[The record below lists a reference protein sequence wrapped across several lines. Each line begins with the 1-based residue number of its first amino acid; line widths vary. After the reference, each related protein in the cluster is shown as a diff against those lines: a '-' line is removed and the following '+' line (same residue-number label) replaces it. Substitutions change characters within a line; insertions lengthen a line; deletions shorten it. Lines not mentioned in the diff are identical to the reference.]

1 MKKRYVVELTRKER
15 QRLRQLVSSGKA
27 RARKLTHA
35 RILLKADSSPGG
47 PNWPDSRIR
56 RAVDVGTAT
65 IERVRKRFVE
75 DGLEAALSRRK
86 SNRLYPHKLDGDAE
100 AHLIA
105 IACSEAPQ
113 GYQRW
118 TLQLL
123 ADRMVQLGHV
133 ESLSYETVR
142 RTLKKTNLSPG

>member
-1 MKKRYVVELTRKER
+1 MKKKYIVELTKEER
-15 QRLRQLVSSGKA
+15 QALQQLVSAGKA
-27 RARKLTHA
+27 SARKLTHA

-47 PNWPDSRIR
+47 PNWQDSRISQ
-56 RAVDVGTAT
+56 ALDVGTAT

-75 DGLEAALSRRK
+75 EGLELALNNRK
-86 SNRLYPHKLDGDAE
+86 PNRQYKRKLDGDGE

-105 IACSEAPQ
+105 LVCSQAPE

-123 ADRMVQLGHV
+123 ADRMVELDYV
-133 ESLSYETVR
+133 DRLSYETVR
-142 RTLKKTNLSPG
+142 RTLKKTSLSPG